1 MNTKTR
7 KGDGGARLRE
17 ALQGLAGS
25 LLALALV
32 GGTDARA
39 AETAAEPS
47 DSVSLYLDEP
57 ATEGDILRHLE
68 MERGKSRFVRTAY
81 PVKRVSVGDPEILEV
96 VVINTREFQLV
107 AKAIGATNVLVW
119 DQGGRPKASIE
130 VSVGSAYVHLER
142 ELQRILGNE
151 NIQVESAGNGVV
163 LKGNV
168 PDALA
173 VEQAVTVARTFL
185 ADGEGVRVVN
195 LLEVGANQQVMLKV
209 VLAEMARQVGREFGT
224 NWNAL
229 IEWGGDNSLSIS
241 NFVDGLTSIDGET
254 GDIVLSDAINLAAQ
268 ISGFGSLTFLQIFLD
283 VLDER
288 GLAKILAEPTLV
300 ARSGESAT
308 FLAGGEVAIPVAQ
321 GGAFGSITVE
331 FKSFGVGVQF
341 TPTVLEDKRI
351 HLVVAPE
358 VSNPDL
364 TLGFQFQGTTV
375 PGFTTRRASTAVE
388 LADGQS
394 FAIAGL
400 LREELRERTAGYP
413 LVGRLPL
420 IGNVFRAATFDK
432 RETELVII
440 VTPFLVNPL
449 GAGPHPLPTD
459 RFIEPNALE
468 FYLLGALEGHPSRL
482 NSQYGGMIGD
492 VGHRV
497 QAVPEGGTE

>member
-7 KGDGGARLRE
+7 KRDGGARLRE
-17 ALQGLAGS
+17 ALQATAGS

-32 GGTDARA
+32 GSADARA
-39 AETAAEPS
+39 AEAPAELS
-47 DSVSLYLDEP
+47 DSVSLYLAEP
-57 ATEGDILRHLE
+57 ATEADILRHLE
-68 MERGKSRFVRTAY
+68 MERGKSRLVRTAY

-107 AKAIGATNVLVW
+107 AKSVGATNVLVW

-142 ELQRILGNE
+142 ELQRILE
-151 NIQVESAGNGVV
+151 NGDIQVESAGNGVV

-173 VEQAVTVARTFL
+173 VEQAMTVARSFL
-185 ADGEGVRVVN
+185 GDGEGARVVN

-229 IEWGGDNSLSIS
+229 IEWNDNSVSIS
-241 NFVDGLTSIDGET
+241 NFIDGLTNLDEG
-254 GDIVLSDAINLAAQ
+254 GDIVLSDAVNLAAQ
-268 ISGFGSLTFLQIFLD
+268 ITGFGSLTFLQVFLD

-308 FLAGGEVAIPVAQ
+308 FLVGGEVAIPVAQ

-341 TPTVLEDKRI
+341 TPTVLEDDRI

-358 VSNPDL
+358 VSNVDF
-364 TLGFQFQGTTV
+364 TLGITLQGASV
-375 PGFTTRRASTAVE
+375 PGFTTRRAGTAVE

-400 LREELRERTAGYP
+400 LREELRERQSGYP
-413 LVGRLPL
+413 FVGRLPL
-420 IGNVFRAATFDK
+420 IGNVFRASTFDK

-449 GAGPHPLPTD
+449 GPGPHPLPTD

-468 FYLLGALEGHPSRL
+468 FYLLGALEGHPSRMKT
-482 NSQYGGMIGD
+482 QYGGMIGD

-497 QAVPEGGTE
+497 QAAPEGGTE